1 MNDPKSN
8 TDEKAFAFLPCA
20 HDPFFVRVVS
30 IIEKWITVEWTEREA
45 IRRAAITSGWTAHWR
60 SDYAA
65 AALTVENLA
74 HRLDNIS
81 ISKLRRELKKLGAP
95 PPGEIIRRARID
107 YAKHLLV
114 TTRMLV
120 REVSERAGY
129 DSEKHFAEQFQRAT
143 GCRPSAYRRRPTKGG
158 RALSEEC

>member
-1 MNDPKSN
+1 M
-8 TDEKAFAFLPCA
+8 
-20 HDPFFVRVVS
+20 VS
-30 IIEKWITVEWTEREA
+30 IIEKWITVEWIEREG
-45 IRRAAITSGWTAHWR
+45 IRRAAITSGWTAQWR